1 MRESTFFTPDEA
13 SLGYMHIASVKFI
26 LGKPSHTLHDSQPF
40 WLRIARPG
48 RAFIILYSSF
58 TREGMLLA
66 AILVVSYAK
75 VAIGIDA
82 HGVSDLMMAS
92 KDEDAIGIDVNATHE
107 KVEKVDV
114 GDMDNINDMDSTQPD
129 RNT

>member
-1 MRESTFFTPDEA
+1 
-13 SLGYMHIASVKFI
+13 
-26 LGKPSHTLHDSQPF
+26 
-40 WLRIARPG
+40 
-48 RAFIILYSSF
+48 
-58 TREGMLLA
+58 MLLA